1 MPGMATQQTAESV
14 VAAYDSTVFIDGF
27 DRVLGTGRVKT
38 ALLAEQWAQ
47 HQLVSLNQ
55 LNQ

>member
-1 MPGMATQQTAESV
+1 MPRMATQQTADSV
-14 VAAYDSTVFIDGF
+14 VAAYDSTMFIDHF
-27 DRVLGTGRVKT
+27 DRVLGAGGVKT
-38 ALLAEQWAQ
+38 ALLAEQWAK